1 MDNASKHPDRGSSKL
16 FSLQPHDHEGI
27 ATALGIAR
35 AEYQVKWWWKY
46 GQPAIDLVRATIEV
60 RPAQLG
66 ATVSQLM
73 HLNGP
78 EVQVTTECFPHG
90 MPRPDVFRL
99 EVEMRKAG

>member
-1 MDNASKHPDRGSSKL
+1 MDTASKHPDRGSSKL

-27 ATALGIAR
+27 ATALGVAR

-46 GQPAIDLVRATIEV
+46 GQPAIDLIRATIEV
-60 RPAQLG
+60 KPAQLG

-78 EVQVTTECFPHG
+78 EVQVTAQCFPHG
-90 MPRPDVFRL
+90 IPRPDVFRL
-99 EVEMRKAG
+99 EVEMRKGG